1 VVEEGPEDEAVLVGG
16 GPGRGRA
23 SLGAHRSSRRS
34 FPAAAAGGAGRRWS
48 GAAGPCP
55 WPEGATPEWKIPP
68 EYPPGFLGLPRDS
81 WAPRCGGGGEKLD
94 LWGSWDRAGMRRL
107 REGGGGE

>member
-34 FPAAAAGGAGRRWS
+34 FPAAAAGGVGRRWS

-55 WPEGATPEWKIPP
+55 WPDSPGIPGLLGAAAVGKNWIFGD
-68 EYPPGFLGLPRDS
+68 PGIERGR
-81 WAPRCGGGGEKLD
+81 R
-94 LWGSWDRAGMRRL
+94 RRRRGMRVRPGDVGARRRRCL
-107 REGGGGE
+107 FSC

>member
-48 GAAGPCP
+48 GAAGSCP
-55 WPEGATPEWKIPP
+55 WPDSPGISGLLGAAAVGELELDRTERVLSVLRNLL
-68 EYPPGFLGLPRDS
+68 GF
-81 WAPRCGGGGEKLD
+81 
-94 LWGSWDRAGMRRL
+94 AGD
-107 REGGGGE
+107 

>member
-34 FPAAAAGGAGRRWS
+34 FPAAAAGGVGRRWS

-55 WPEGATPEWKIPP
+55 WPDSPGIPGLLGA
-68 EYPPGFLGLPRDS
+68 
-81 WAPRCGGGGEKLD
+81 AAVGELN
-94 LWGSWDRAGMRRL
+94 LWVSWDRTGEGDNGAGPNCPA
-107 REGGGGE
+107 